1 MNFFLGFL
9 LDDSTRS
16 SVQKVVRE
24 IGTSFDQ
31 FGIPV
36 RWVKPDRYHMSL
48 LFLSNRMPFF
58 MLWYYKFKLKPFFL
72 KRFKIRFNTVKLGI
86 SRKYKELIYLDL
98 EEGGEEMR
106 KIFLELRNIF
116 NLKTDSNFIPH
127 LTLGRI
133 SKDLTKQEYSNV
145 CKDISRVS
153 KSLGIKEIEFY
164 VSDIKLVKSTEDG
177 YTILF
182 SLSDSSRIKG

>member
-1 MNFFLGFL
+1 
-9 LDDSTRS
+9 
-16 SVQKVVRE
+16 
-24 IGTSFDQ
+24 
-31 FGIPV
+31 
-36 RWVKPDRYHMSL
+36 
-48 LFLSNRMPFF
+48 MPFF

-145 CKDISRVS
+145 CKDISRVT
-153 KSLGIKEIEFY
+153 KSLGIRKIEFY
-164 VSDIKLVKSTEDG
+164 VSDIKLVKSTDDG